1 MLERM
6 LRALK
11 LDSKLYETVEADP
24 RFNGEALLIVVI
36 ASLLS
41 SLGMALAY
49 PQDAGLPALIANS
62 LGGILLWAAWAAITL
77 LIGKT
82 ITRGPE
88 TRADL
93 GEMLRTLGYAH
104 VPQFLIFFV
113 FIPVGGPLIALIGT
127 IWKMVAGIVAIRQAL
142 DFTTSRAIMT
152 GFLGFLAVTLF
163 TFVVRLIF

>member
-11 LDSKLYETVEADP
+11 LDAQLYEEVEADP

-41 SLGMALAY
+41 GLGMALAY
-49 PQDAGLPALIANS
+49 PQDANLTALVANVLSGL
-62 LGGILLWAAWAAITL
+62 LLWAAWAAITL
-77 LIGKT
+77 WIGKS

-93 GEMLRTLGYAH
+93 GEMLRTLAYAH
-104 VPQFLIFFV
+104 VPQFLVFFV
-113 FIPVGGPLIALIGT
+113 FIPVGGPLLALAAG
-127 IWKMVAGIVAIRQAL
+127 IWKMVMGIVAIRQAL

-152 GFLGFLAVTLF
+152 GFLGFLVVTVF
-163 TFVVRLIF
+163 TFVIRLIF